1 MGYTVS
7 FGYPLL
13 QFVPIL
19 KGMKKSS
26 TGLGGLCIE
35 IFTPNSPKKFIFGYE
50 CQGDVAQTAILIMV
64 VFTHCDTAHD
74 GKRSVSSFMYLKP
87 MKSIVYVKL
96 SRITSVDCRESGPFR
111 CRRQ

>member
-1 MGYTVS
+1 MGYT
-7 FGYPLL
+7 
-13 QFVPIL
+13 
-19 KGMKKSS
+19 SS

-35 IFTPNSPKKFIFGYE
+35 MFTPNSLKIFIFGYE
-50 CQGDVAQTAILIMV
+50 CQGDVAQTAILIIV
-64 VFTHCDTAHD
+64 HSHCDTAHD

-96 SRITSVDCRESGPFR
+96 SRITSVDCRESSGPFR